1 LKTIEEIYTSKT
13 VGDLWDEFNKPSKSD
28 PILSFSEGVTYK
40 IRLIGPFVNCERLFL
55 PSTFDLEKILNPIEL
70 KMILIGDSNVCEAVI
85 NRVLNSAPDNIRTC
99 LHIKSI
105 NDIKS
110 NSAAGKNIIEIVNL
124 LTKMQNKR
132 RWQKVILCN
141 VIMLPDVGFI
151 SSYGNPSIVCLTS
164 QLLEQVVNHYK
175 TNYKIS
181 GLYAHNMLISKQGTG
196 FGTKYIVN
204 LSEKEEMLPKNLTSL
219 ILNNG
224 LLDIPK
230 YVKSS
235 NDKTVSKNNMKG
247 FIYRM
252 VSDYK
257 MSDELMKEVFLQANK
272 IEDMNE
278 IEEID
283 KNLSDL
289 PFDSFEHRVSDNP
302 ICSLEL

>member
-1 LKTIEEIYTSKT
+1 
-13 VGDLWDEFNKPSKSD
+13 
-28 PILSFSEGVTYK
+28 
-40 IRLIGPFVNCERLFL
+40 
-55 PSTFDLEKILNPIEL
+55 
-70 KMILIGDSNVCEAVI
+70 
-85 NRVLNSAPDNIRTC
+85 
-99 LHIKSI
+99 
-105 NDIKS
+105 
-110 NSAAGKNIIEIVNL
+110 
-124 LTKMQNKR
+124 
-132 RWQKVILCN
+132 
-141 VIMLPDVGFI
+141 
-151 SSYGNPSIVCLTS
+151 
-164 QLLEQVVNHYK
+164 
-175 TNYKIS
+175 
-181 GLYAHNMLISKQGTG
+181 MLISKQGTG